1 MTRQLAEREDTS
13 IQYVKERKQNEQIL
27 AALRQ
32 DKDMLNERS
41 AKLNEKSAA
50 QAAMLAQLEAKNRML
65 QESSV
70 RPL

>member
-50 QAAMLAQLEAKNRML
+50 QAAMLAQLEAKNTML